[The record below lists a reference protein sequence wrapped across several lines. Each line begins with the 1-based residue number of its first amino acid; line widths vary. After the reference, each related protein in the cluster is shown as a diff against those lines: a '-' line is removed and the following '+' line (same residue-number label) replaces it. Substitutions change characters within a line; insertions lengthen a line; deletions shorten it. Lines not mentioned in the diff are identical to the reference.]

1 MEENEQ
7 LKATRI
13 SKDRVQKYDS
23 PELYEFVVEGRVN
36 GKTYENIADEIK
48 NKFGYE
54 TITPLTVSNIYDRA
68 ITRTV
73 SVEKRAGKKFTDF
86 SKELDLMYKRAV
98 KLMGRY
104 IDALEKLIGLLEE
117 AVEKSDEDDL
127 TLINMQK
134 KIVTSIPQAMNLF
147 KELRSYMEFHND
159 QQERILLTQQ
169 QTQWDTQKLMDN
181 LQIQLDNLEKDGY
194 RIIKPNNSY

>member
-86 SKELDLMYKRAV
+86 
-98 KLMGRY
+98 
-104 IDALEKLIGLLEE
+104 
-117 AVEKSDEDDL
+117 
-127 TLINMQK
+127 
-134 KIVTSIPQAMNLF
+134 
-147 KELRSYMEFHND
+147 
-159 QQERILLTQQ
+159 
-169 QTQWDTQKLMDN
+169 
-181 LQIQLDNLEKDGY
+181 
-194 RIIKPNNSY
+194 